1 MKKLLVILLIA
12 LATCAAIEES
22 FDDDVVLE
30 KSLIKKG
37 KDKLKDTVKKGK
49 DKLKDTINKE
59 KDKIKDKIKHETD
72 KVKEVV
78 THPGRVIKKT
88 VKNLIHVSNIFC
100 NEYTLTL
107 AKKLTKL
114 TGYEKVF
121 FVNSGAEAN
130 ETALKLKEVVKKG
143 IAWLKQNHL
152 WDPLVKKVKELGAK
166 YGNEYCEKVLPA
178 EICGP
183 AVDFALNHLIK
194 N

>member
-88 VKNLIHVSNIFC
+88 VKEIANHPFKGLNGLF
-100 NEYTLTL
+100 
-107 AKKLTKL
+107 KGKLGVAFRKL
-114 TGYEKVF
+114 STI
-121 FVNSGAEAN
+121 
-130 ETALKLKEVVKKG
+130 VKKG
-143 IAWLKQNHL
+143 IAWLKENNL
-152 WDPLVKKVKELGAK
+152 WNPLVQQLKSLGQK
-166 YGNEYCEKVLPA
+166 YGNEFCEKYLPP
-178 EICGP
+178 EICGK
-183 AVDFALNHLIK
+183 AVDFVLDHVIK
-194 N
+194 EEGN

>member
-1 MKKLLVILLIA
+1 MKKLLVLLLIT

-30 KSLIKKG
+30 KSLLKKG
-37 KDKLKDTVKKGK
+37 KDKIKDAVKKGK
-49 DKLKDTINKE
+49 DKLKDSIKKE
-59 KDKIKDKIKHETD
+59 KDKIKDKIRHETD
-72 KVKEVV
+72 KIKDVV

-88 VKNLIHVSNIFC
+88 VKDIANHPFKGLNGLFKGKPG
-100 NEYTLTL
+100 E
-107 AKKLTKL
+107 
-114 TGYEKVF
+114 VF
-121 FVNSGAEAN
+121 R
-130 ETALKLKEVVKKG
+130 KLKDVVKKG
-143 IAWLKQNHL
+143 IAWLKQNGF
-152 WDPLVKKVKELGAK
+152 WDPLVKKVRELGEK

>member
-88 VKNLIHVSNIFC
+88 VKEIANHPFKGLNGLFKGKPG
-100 NEYTLTL
+100 E
-107 AKKLTKL
+107 
-114 TGYEKVF
+114 VF
-121 FVNSGAEAN
+121 R
-130 ETALKLKEVVKKG
+130 KLKEVVKKG

>member
-59 KDKIKDKIKHETD
+59 KDKIKHETD

-88 VKNLIHVSNIFC
+88 VKEIANHPFKGLNGLFKGKPG
-100 NEYTLTL
+100 E
-107 AKKLTKL
+107 
-114 TGYEKVF
+114 VF
-121 FVNSGAEAN
+121 R
-130 ETALKLKEVVKKG
+130 KLKEVVKKG